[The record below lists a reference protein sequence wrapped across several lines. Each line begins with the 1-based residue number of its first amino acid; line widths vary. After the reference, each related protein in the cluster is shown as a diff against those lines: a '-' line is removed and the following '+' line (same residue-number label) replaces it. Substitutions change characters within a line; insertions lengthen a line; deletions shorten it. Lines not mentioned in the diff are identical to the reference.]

1 MAMLLLMLVTL
12 DSTSAW
18 FGGGG
23 GKDKSGSTERSFTDR
38 VMDTARAIGRKVADA
53 GRFAAGAAKGTGS
66 MAKAYK

>member
-1 MAMLLLMLVTL
+1 MTVLLLMLVSL

-23 GKDKSGSTERSFTDR
+23 GKERSFTDR
-38 VMDTARAIGRKVADA
+38 VRDTARAIGRKVADA